1 MDNSTYLISEKI
13 ETVENYNKDQEMS
26 ICEIMKNNT
35 SNILQKLEVE
45 VPIIFQ
51 NYSDLYSRYLH
62 SIQDLFGVCHL
73 AEKQYFDK
81 MYVDQKVLK
90 SFDEH
95 WKFMTNIAESQVGLS
110 TDFLKS
116 YVQFRLSLIDSW
128 DEYAHTAMNAYAKML
143 SGFIQK

>member
-1 MDNSTYLISEKI
+1 MVNSTHLISEKI
-13 ETVENYNKDQEMS
+13 ETIESDNKNREIS

-35 SNILQKLEVE
+35 SEIIQKLEVE
-45 VPIIFQ
+45 IPIIFQ

-81 MYVDQKVLK
+81 IHVDQKVLK
-90 SFDEH
+90 SFDDH
-95 WKFMTNIAESQVGLS
+95 CKFMTNITESQIASS

-116 YVQFRLSLIDSW
+116 YVQFRLSIIDSW
-128 DEYAHTAMNAYAKML
+128 DEYTHIAMNTYAKML
-143 SGFIQK
+143 SQFIQE

>member
-1 MDNSTYLISEKI
+1 MDNSTHLISEKI
-13 ETVENYNKDQEMS
+13 ETIENDNKDREIS

-35 SNILQKLEVE
+35 SNIIQKLVDT
-45 VPIIFQ
+45 PILFQ

-81 MYVDQKVLK
+81 IHVDQKVLK

-95 WKFMTNIAESQVGLS
+95 WKFMTNIAESQIDLS

-128 DEYAHTAMNAYAKML
+128 DEYAHAVMNTYAKML
-143 SGFIQK
+143 SRFIQE

>member
-1 MDNSTYLISEKI
+1 MDNSTHLISEKI
-13 ETVENYNKDQEMS
+13 ETIENNNKNREIS

-35 SNILQKLEVE
+35 SDIIQKLEVE
-45 VPIIFQ
+45 IPILFQ

-95 WKFMTNIAESQVGLS
+95 WKFMTNIAELQIGVS

-116 YVQFRLSLIDSW
+116 YVQFRLSIIDSW
-128 DEYAHTAMNAYAKML
+128 DKYTHTAMNTYAKML
-143 SGFIQK
+143 SKFIQE